1 MAWSTSSP
9 KACSCVGQTPPGT
22 PPERR
27 CHAEQ
32 PGGLVEQQRESPT
45 MNDSGGVNRS
55 LALVVAILL
64 VRCAPF
70 AGATRGGD
78 HDGDLINDLQDACPR
93 ASGLLTD
100 DPATSGCPPPPDA
113 DHDNILEF
121 ADACPN
127 EPGEASE
134 DPSMNGCPDAD
145 HDDVIDHND
154 ACPNVAGPRTIDA
167 RTNGCP
173 DSDTHRSR

>member
-1 MAWSTSSP
+1 
-9 KACSCVGQTPPGT
+9 
-22 PPERR
+22 
-27 CHAEQ
+27 
-32 PGGLVEQQRESPT
+32 VEQQRESPT